1 MRISDWSSDVC
12 SSDLLSQGMSYK
24 NAMANLPM
32 GGGKGVILAGESRAK
47 TTELLAAFA
56 RSVESLCGRY
66 ITAQDVGISE
76 ADIIAISQ
84 DTKYVSGLPA
94 GKTGAGGDPGPS
106 TAYGVF
112 LGVKAAIK
120 YRLGADNCKDVRVA
134 IQGVGSVGGGLA
146 RYLAAEGARLTIA
159 DINTDRARKLAAET
173 LGDRKS
179 KRLNSRH

>member
-1 MRISDWSSDVC
+1 MP
-12 SSDLLSQGMSYK
+12 K
-24 NAMANLPM
+24 
-32 GGGKGVILAGESRAK
+32 GGGKGVILAVEGRAK

-94 GKTGAGGDPGPS
+94 GKAGAGGDPGHS

-112 LGVKAAIK
+112 LGVKEAIK
-120 YRLGADNCKDVRVA
+120 YSLGADRSEEHTSELQSLMSSSYAVLC
-134 IQGVGSVGGGLA
+134 
-146 RYLAAEGARLTIA
+146 
-159 DINTDRARKLAAET
+159 
-173 LGDRKS
+173 
-179 KRLNSRH
+179 

>member
-12 SSDLLSQGMSYK
+12 SSDL
-24 NAMANLPM
+24 
-32 GGGKGVILAGESRAK
+32 
-47 TTELLAAFA
+47 
-56 RSVESLCGRY
+56 
-66 ITAQDVGISE
+66 
-76 ADIIAISQ
+76 
-84 DTKYVSGLPA
+84 
-94 GKTGAGGDPGPS
+94 PGPS

-159 DINTDRARKLAAET
+159 DINTDRARKLADETRGMIVPADEIMAAEADVFRSEERRCR
-173 LGDRKS
+173 DRVCQYLKITVVAVS
-179 KRLNSRH
+179 